1 MFSWPSSKR
10 RPMPGAAAPMG
21 GSAASVASAA
31 GPAAEALEL
40 ALLDGVRAGRRREF
54 DELYRLYHPRLWRFL
69 QPMLKQPELVEE
81 ALNDTLMVVWQRA
94 ASFDGRSKLST
105 WIFGIAYRRGLK
117 ALARL
122 DLPVEPD
129 PADDPADDRP
139 GPEAE
144 LALAQL
150 QASTREALASLSPE
164 HRAVV
169 VLCYFHDM
177 AYDDIAAIVGC
188 PPATVKTRMFYARRR
203 LRDLLST
210 ESSRHPGPGDLP

>member
-1 MFSWPSSKR
+1 MPLWPLSKR
-10 RPMPGAAAPMG
+10 HPAPAHAGGALGVGEGKPAAA
-21 GSAASVASAA
+21 
-31 GPAAEALEL
+31 ETLEL

-69 QPMLKQPELVEE
+69 QPMLKLNEPVEE
-81 ALNDTLMVVWQRA
+81 ALNDTMMVVWQRA

-129 PADDPADDRP
+129 PDDEPADDRP

>member
-1 MFSWPSSKR
+1 MPLWPLPKR
-10 RPMPGAAAPMG
+10 RPTPAPAG
-21 GSAASVASAA
+21 GEAGVAASEGKAA
-31 GPAAEALEL
+31 AAEALEL
-40 ALLDGVRAGRRREF
+40 ALLAGIRAGQRREF
-54 DELYRLYHPRLWRFL
+54 DALYRLYHPRLWRFL

-117 ALARL
+117 ALARQ
-122 DLPVEPD
+122 DLPVEPEPGD
-129 PADDPADDRP
+129 EPVDDGP

-150 QASTREALASLSPE
+150 QASTRQALAALSPE

-177 AYDDIAAIVGC
+177 AYEDIAAIVGC

-203 LRDLLST
+203 LRDLLSN
-210 ESSRHPGPGDLP
+210 ESSGPRGHGELP